1 MLQQKQ
7 QWWQCF
13 LLGLPQVLFLL
24 LFLLLPYILFSYL
37 IYYSSG
43 CKNTV
48 TDNPF
53 VLLTSPATGA
63 CLYNG
68 CAPIVNATLELSA
81 LPAPPGRVTSLA
93 LTYVAK

>member
-1 MLQQKQ
+1 M
-7 QWWQCF
+7 
-13 LLGLPQVLFLL
+13 
-24 LFLLLPYILFSYL
+24 
-37 IYYSSG
+37 YYSSG

-53 VLLTSPATGA
+53 VESIVSATGA

-68 CAPIVNATLELSA
+68 CAPIVNATSELSA

-93 LTYVAK
+93 LTHVAK